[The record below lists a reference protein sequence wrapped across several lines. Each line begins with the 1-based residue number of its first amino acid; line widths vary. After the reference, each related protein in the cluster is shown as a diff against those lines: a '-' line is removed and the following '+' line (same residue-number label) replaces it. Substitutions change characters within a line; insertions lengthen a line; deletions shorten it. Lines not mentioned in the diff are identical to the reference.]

1 MSFNLVSTLLCVS
14 SDTET
19 VHIFKL
25 SDSDSQEDDPDNNET
40 TVIQQQG
47 KSNSFRS
54 SMGSFLPDR
63 LTDIWESNRHFASL
77 KLPNA
82 GVRSLVAL
90 SR

>member
-1 MSFNLVSTLLCVS
+1 MSFNVVSTLLCVS

-25 SDSDSQEDDPDNNET
+25 SDTDMTHHESKEEVSPL
-40 TVIQQQG
+40 
-47 KSNSFRS
+47 KRRS
-54 SMGSFLPDR
+54 SLQRSMNFLIPDR
-63 LTDIWESNRHFASL
+63 ISDIWESSRHFASL